1 MLRKGGCFKGMI
13 KASLL
18 KKIVIAAAALLL
30 LSTSCV
36 LFIQFYPFPKSKVL
50 SKLKYPV
57 VTQTASGRSGDPIN
71 VVIIGNQSAIQSAF
85 LKAGW
90 RIPDPITVNS
100 SAKIALD
107 SLTNRPYPTAPVSNL
122 YLYHRKQDLAL
133 EKPTNTV
140 RERDHIR
147 LWDTHTT
154 IGSGEVWCGSATY
167 DNGIEI
173 NSNTDMPTHHIAPNV
188 DRERNMILHILK
200 PYITF
205 SSLVQF
211 AKPNLYGT
219 NGGGDWYFTDGEIAI
234 LSTQSAAPVDLIWQ
248 RSAAETVKNWLFHIL
263 TSST

>member
-1 MLRKGGCFKGMI
+1 MI

-18 KKIVIAAAALLL
+18 KKIVIVAVTLLS

-36 LFIQFYPFPKSKVL
+36 LFVQFYSFPKNPML

-57 VTQTASGRSGDPIN
+57 VTQTASGKLGDPIN
-71 VVIIGNQSAIQSAF
+71 VVIIGDQSAIQNAF

-90 RIPDPITVNS
+90 RIPDPITAKS

-107 SLTNRPYPTAPVSNL
+107 SLANRPYPTAPVSNL
-122 YLYHRKQDLAL
+122 YLYHRKQDLVF

-140 RERDHIR
+140 RDREHIR
-147 LWDTHTT
+147 LWNTHTT
-154 IGSGEVWCGSATY
+154 IGSEKAWCGSATY

-173 NSNTDMPTHHIAPNV
+173 SSNTDMPTHHIAPNV
-188 DRERNMILHILK
+188 DQERDMILHTLK
-200 PYITF
+200 PYMAF
-205 SSLVQF
+205 SGLSQF
-211 AKPNLYGT
+211 TRPNLYGA

-234 LSTQSAAPVDLIWQ
+234 LSKGSVVPVDLIQ
-248 RSAAETVKNWLFHIL
+248 QHSVAVTVKNWLFHIL